1 MENASK
7 ALIIA
12 GAILIAIVLL
22 TVGVV
27 VVNSFNP
34 DDAIGEVDQRTKE
47 VFNSKF
53 VSNSG
58 TSVRGS
64 AVKTL
69 LSNVI
74 SSNSSNEASKQICV
88 TYDDKIA
95 NKFASGTAPEQE
107 TKTFGTVSV
116 TGVYKSNE
124 ISKISNKINA
134 QHTYKVTL
142 KYNTNGLV
150 QKIELQDN
158 G

>member
-69 LSNVI
+69 LLNVI
-74 SSNSSNEASKQICV
+74 SSNSSNGNEEAKQICV
-88 TYDDKIA
+88 TYDSSIS
-95 NKFASGTAPEQE
+95 FATGAAPATA
-107 TKTFGTVSV
+107 TKNGA
-116 TGVYKSNE
+116 TGVYASNE

-142 KYNTNGLV
+142 KYNSSGLV
-150 QKIELQDN
+150 QTIELHDN